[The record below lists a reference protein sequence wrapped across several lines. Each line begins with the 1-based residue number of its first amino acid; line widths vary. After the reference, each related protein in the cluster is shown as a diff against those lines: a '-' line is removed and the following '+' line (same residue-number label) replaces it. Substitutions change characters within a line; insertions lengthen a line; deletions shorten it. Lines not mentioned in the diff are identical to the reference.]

1 MRMNSA
7 RGVLSGVI
15 LAAALAG
22 CVTVDDP
29 KHLKPVPPKLV
40 ASMQAKGM
48 SGSDPILIRVFKK
61 EAELEVWKRNASG
74 QYSLLKTYPVCRW
87 SGQLG
92 PKMQEG
98 DRQTPEGFYTVRA
111 GQMNPNS
118 AYYLSFDL
126 GFPNELDRA
135 LGRTGSALMI
145 HGACSSSG
153 CFAMTDDGAAQL
165 FALAREAIRG
175 GQEGFQVQSF
185 PFRMTPENLAEH
197 RASPHIAFWRN
208 LKEGSDHFEATRR
221 PPKVA
226 SCGRRYVFNASP
238 NDPGVRFDAGAGCPA
253 YTVEAGA
260 AMMVA
265 AKQARDEAQVREIV
279 AAGRTAVSYTYADG
293 SMHPSFRAI
302 LRRSGPAR
310 LQALTSGTVEVSR
323 PEPALAEP
331 KVTPAGPAPAWA
343 AGTARNDGT

>member
-1 MRMNSA
+1 MNSA

-15 LAAALAG
+15 LAATLAG
-22 CVTVDDP
+22 CVTVGDP
-29 KHLKPVPPKLV
+29 RHLKPVPPKLV
-40 ASMQAKGM
+40 ASMQANGM
-48 SGSDPILIRVFKK
+48 TVSDPILIRVFKK
-61 EAELEVWKRNASG
+61 EAELEVWKRDRTG
-74 QYSLLKTYPVCRW
+74 QYALLKTYPVCRW

-118 AYYLSFDL
+118 AYYLSLDL
-126 GFPNELDRA
+126 GFPNALDWA

-153 CFAMTDDGAAQL
+153 CFAMTDDGAAEL
-165 FALAREAIRG
+165 FALAREAIKG
-175 GQEGFQVQSF
+175 GQEAFQVQSF

-208 LKEGSDHFEATRR
+208 LKEGSDHFEAARQ

-226 SCGRRYVFNASP
+226 SCGRRYVFNASS
-238 NDPGVRFDAGAGCPA
+238 NNPGARFDAGAACPV
-253 YTVEAGA
+253 YTVEAGT

-265 AKQARDEAQVREIV
+265 AKQARDEAQVRDLV
-279 AAGRTAVSYTYADG
+279 AAGRTAVSYTYVDG
-293 SMHPSFRAI
+293 SMHPSFREI
-302 LRRSGPAR
+302 LRRSGSAR

-323 PEPALAEP
+323 PETALAEP
-331 KVTPAGPAPAWA
+331 KVTPAGPTPAW
-343 AGTARNDGT
+343 TSSTVQNDGT

>member
-7 RGVLSGVI
+7 RSVLSGVI

-22 CVTVDDP
+22 CVTVGDQR
-29 KHLKPVPPKLV
+29 HLKPVPPKLV

-48 SGSDPILIRVFKK
+48 TVSDPILIRVFKK
-61 EAELEVWKRNASG
+61 EAELEVWKRDASG
-74 QYSLLKTYPVCRW
+74 QYALLKTYPVCRW

-111 GQMNPNS
+111 DQMNPNS

-153 CFAMTDDGAAQL
+153 CFAMTDDGAAEL
-165 FALAREAIRG
+165 FALAREAIKG

-208 LKEGSDHFEATRR
+208 LKEGSDHFEAIRQ

-238 NDPGVRFDAGAGCPA
+238 NDPGARFDAGAACPA
-253 YTVEAGA
+253 YTVEAGP
-260 AMMVA
+260 AMIVA
-265 AKQARDEAQVREIV
+265 AKQARDEALVREIV
-279 AAGRTAVSYTYADG
+279 ASGRTAVSYTYVDG
-293 SMHPSFRAI
+293 SMHPSFREI
-302 LRRSGPAR
+302 LRRSGSAR
-310 LQALTSGTVEVSR
+310 LQALTSGPVEVSR
-323 PEPALAEP
+323 PETALAAP

-343 AGTARNDGT
+343 SGTARNDGT

>member
-1 MRMNSA
+1 MQMNSA

-22 CVTVDDP
+22 CVTVGDQR
-29 KHLKPVPPKLV
+29 HLKPVSPKLV
-40 ASMQAKGM
+40 ASMEAKGM
-48 SGSDPILIRVFKK
+48 TVSDPILIRVFKK
-61 EAELEVWKRNASG
+61 EAELEVWKRDGTG
-74 QYSLLKTYPVCRW
+74 QYALLKTYPVCRW

-153 CFAMTDDGAAQL
+153 CFAMTDDGAAEL

-175 GQEGFQVQSF
+175 GQEGFQVQSL

-221 PPKVA
+221 PPKVD
-226 SCGRRYVFNASP
+226 SCGRRYVFNARL
-238 NDPGVRFDAGAGCPA
+238 NDPGAGFDAGAACPG

-265 AKQARDEAQVREIV
+265 AKQARDEARAREIV
-279 AAGRTAVSYTYADG
+279 ASGRAAVSYTYVDG
-293 SMHPSFRAI
+293 SMHPSFREI
-302 LRRSGPAR
+302 LRRSGPAQ
-310 LQALTSGTVEVSR
+310 LEALTSGTVEVSR
-323 PEPALAEP
+323 PETALAEP
-331 KVTPAGPAPAWA
+331 KVTPAVPAPTWA
-343 AGTARNDGT
+343 SGSGT

>member
-22 CVTVDDP
+22 CVTVGDP
-29 KHLKPVPPKLV
+29 RHLKPMPPKLV
-40 ASMQAKGM
+40 ASMQAKWM
-48 SGSDPILIRVFKK
+48 TVSDPIFIRVFKK
-61 EAELEVWKRNASG
+61 EAELEVWKRDASG
-74 QYSLLKTYPVCRW
+74 QYALLKTYPVCRW

-111 GQMNPNS
+111 DQMNPNS

-126 GFPNELDRA
+126 GFPNALDRA
-135 LGRTGSALMI
+135 LGRKGSALMI
-145 HGACSSSG
+145 HGACSASG
-153 CFAMTDDGAAQL
+153 CFAMTDDGAAEL
-165 FALAREAIRG
+165 FALAREAIQG

-208 LKEGSDHFEATRR
+208 LKEGSDHFEVTRR
-221 PPKVA
+221 PPNVA
-226 SCGRRYVFNASP
+226 SCGRRYVFDASP
-238 NDPGVRFDAGAGCPA
+238 NDPGARFDAGSACPA

-260 AMMVA
+260 TMMVA
-265 AKQARDEAQVREIV
+265 AKQARDEAQVRDIV
-279 AAGRTAVSYTYADG
+279 ASGRSAVSYTYVDG
-293 SMHPSFRAI
+293 SMHPSFREI

-323 PEPALAEP
+323 PETALAEP
-331 KVTPAGPAPAWA
+331 KVTPAVPAPAWA
-343 AGTARNDGT
+343 SGGGT

>member
-1 MRMNSA
+1 
-7 RGVLSGVI
+7 
-15 LAAALAG
+15 
-22 CVTVDDP
+22 
-29 KHLKPVPPKLV
+29 
-40 ASMQAKGM
+40 MQAKAM
-48 SGSDPILIRVFKK
+48 SVSDPILIRVFKK
-61 EAELEVWKRNASG
+61 EAELEVWKRDRSG
-74 QYSLLKTYPVCRW
+74 QYALLMTYPVCRW

-92 PKMQEG
+92 PNMKEG
-98 DRQTPEGFYTVRA
+98 DRQTPEGFYTVRV

-153 CFAMTDDGAAQL
+153 CFAMTDDGAAEL
-165 FALAREAIRG
+165 FVLAREAIKG

-185 PFRMTPENLAEH
+185 PFRMTPKNLAEH

-208 LKEGSDHFEATRR
+208 LKEGSDHFETTRR

-238 NDPGVRFDAGAGCPA
+238 NSPGARFDAGAACPA
-253 YTVEAGA
+253 YTVEAEA

-265 AKQARDEAQVREIV
+265 AKQASDETRIGKIIAS
-279 AAGRTAVSYTYADG
+279 GRAAVSYTYLDG
-293 SMHPSFRAI
+293 SMHPSFREI

-310 LQALTSGTVEVSR
+310 LQALTSGSVEVSR
-323 PEPALAEP
+323 PETALAEP
-331 KVTPAGPAPAWA
+331 KVTPAGAMSAWA
-343 AGTARNDGT
+343 AGTVQHDPETERLP

>member
-22 CVTVDDP
+22 CMTVGDQRY
-29 KHLKPVPPKLV
+29 LKPVPPKLV

-48 SGSDPILIRVFKK
+48 MVTDPILLRVFKK
-61 EAELEVWKRNASG
+61 EAELEVWKRDRTG
-74 QYSLLKTYPVCRW
+74 QYALLKTYPVCRW

-92 PKMQEG
+92 PKMHEG

-126 GFPNELDRA
+126 GFPNALDRA

-153 CFAMTDDGAAQL
+153 CFAMTDDGAAEL

-175 GQEGFQVQSF
+175 GQEGFQVQSY

-208 LKEGSDHFEATRR
+208 LKEGSDHFEAIRR

-226 SCGRRYVFNASP
+226 SCGRRYVFNVVTGADWGATHLRLGSQEP
-238 NDPGVRFDAGAGCPA
+238 RAVGSSADPHAGRADPRDNRRMTAGACGRSS
-253 YTVEAGA
+253 
-260 AMMVA
+260 
-265 AKQARDEAQVREIV
+265 KARA
-279 AAGRTAVSYTYADG
+279 S
-293 SMHPSFRAI
+293 HPVQHGHSRSSC
-302 LRRSGPAR
+302 RR
-310 LQALTSGTVEVSR
+310 R
-323 PEPALAEP
+323 PCA
-331 KVTPAGPAPAWA
+331 
-343 AGTARNDGT
+343 

>member
-1 MRMNSA
+1 MRLNSA
-7 RGVLSGVI
+7 RGVLSGAI
-15 LAAALAG
+15 LLVALAG
-22 CVTVDDP
+22 CVTVSDQ
-29 KHLKPVPPKLV
+29 KHLRPVPPKLV

-48 SGSDPILIRVFKK
+48 TVSDPILIRVFKK
-61 EAELEVWKRNASG
+61 EAELEVWKRDRSG
-74 QYSLLKTYPVCRW
+74 QYALLKTYPVCRW

-111 GQMNPNS
+111 DQMNPNS

-153 CFAMTDDGAAQL
+153 CFAMTDDGAADL
-165 FALAREAIRG
+165 FALAREAILG
-175 GQEGFQVQSF
+175 GQESFQVQSY

-208 LKEGSDHFEATRR
+208 LKEGSDHFEATYK
-221 PPKVA
+221 PPRVA
-226 SCGRRYVFNASP
+226 SCDGRYVFNGHP
-238 NDPGVRFDAGAGCPA
+238 NEPAARFVAGAACPS
-253 YTVEAGA
+253 YTVEPQA
-260 AMMVA
+260 AMMVT
-265 AKQARDEAQVREIV
+265 AKQARDEAQIKQIV
-279 AAGRTAVSYTYADG
+279 ATGRLSLSYTYLDG
-293 SMHPSFRAI
+293 SMHPSFQDI

-310 LQALTSGTVEVSR
+310 LQALTSGSVEISR
-323 PEPALAEP
+323 PDTALTGP
-331 KVTPAGPAPAWA
+331 QITPVKSASTWTAGKAP
-343 AGTARNDGT
+343 

>member
-22 CVTVDDP
+22 CVTVGDQR
-29 KHLKPVPPKLV
+29 HLKPVPPKLV

-48 SGSDPILIRVFKK
+48 TVADPIVIRVFK
-61 EAELEVWKRNASG
+61 EAELEVWKRDASG
-74 QYSLLKTYPVCRW
+74 QYGLLKTYPVCRW

-153 CFAMTDDGAAQL
+153 CFAMTDDGAAEL

-197 RASPHIAFWRN
+197 RASRHIAFWRN

-238 NDPGVRFDAGAGCPA
+238 SGPGARFDAQAACPA

-265 AKQARDEAQVREIV
+265 AKQARDETRVREIV
-279 AAGRTAVSYTYADG
+279 ASGRAAVSYTYLDG
-293 SMHPSFRAI
+293 SMHPSFREI

-310 LQALTSGTVEVSR
+310 LQALTSGAVEA
-323 PEPALAEP
+323 ALAEP
-331 KVTPAGPAPAWA
+331 KVTPTGTLSA
-343 AGTARNDGT
+343 ASVPF

>member
-7 RGVLSGVI
+7 RSVLSGVI

-22 CVTVDDP
+22 CVTVGDP
-29 KHLKPVPPKLV
+29 RHLKPVPPRLV

-48 SGSDPILIRVFKK
+48 TVSDPILIRVFKK
-61 EAELEVWKRNASG
+61 EAELEVWKRDRSG
-74 QYSLLKTYPVCRW
+74 QYALLKTYPVCRW

-153 CFAMTDDGAAQL
+153 CFAMTDDGAAEL
-165 FALAREAIRG
+165 FALAREALKG
-175 GQEGFQVQSF
+175 GQDSFQVQSF

-208 LKEGSDHFEATRR
+208 LKEGSDHFEAARR
-221 PPKVA
+221 PPRVA
-226 SCGRRYVFNASP
+226 SCGRRYVFNVSP
-238 NDPGVRFDAGAGCPA
+238 NDPGARFDAGTACPA

-260 AMMVA
+260 AMIVA
-265 AKQARDEAQVREIV
+265 AKQAKDEARIKDIV
-279 AAGRTAVSYTYADG
+279 ASGRVAVSYTYLDG
-293 SMHPSFRAI
+293 SMHPSFREI
-302 LRRSGPAR
+302 LRASGPAR
-310 LQALTSGTVEVSR
+310 LQALTSGPIEVGR
-323 PEPALAEP
+323 PDAALAEP
-331 KVTPAGPAPAWA
+331 KITPIGSVTTWTA
-343 AGTARNDGT
+343 ATTP

>member
-15 LAAALAG
+15 LVAALAG
-22 CVTVDDP
+22 CVTVGDQ
-29 KHLKPVPPKLV
+29 KHLQPVPPKLV
-40 ASMQAKGM
+40 ASMQAKAM
-48 SGSDPILIRVFKK
+48 AVSDPILIRVFKK
-61 EAELEVWKRNASG
+61 EAELEVWKRDTSG
-74 QYSLLKTYPVCRW
+74 QYALLKTYPVCRW

-153 CFAMTDDGAAQL
+153 CFAMTDDGAAEL
-165 FALAREAIRG
+165 FALAREALKG
-175 GQEGFQVQSF
+175 GQDSFQVQSY
-185 PFRMTPENLAEH
+185 PFRMTAENLAEH

-208 LKEGSDHFEATRR
+208 LKEGSDHFEVTRR
-221 PPKVA
+221 PPRIA

-238 NDPGVRFDAGAGCPA
+238 NDPGARFSAGAACPA

-260 AMMVA
+260 APMVE
-265 AKQARDEAQVREIV
+265 AKQAGDEARVREIV
-279 AAGRTAVSYTYADG
+279 VSGRMAVSYAYLDG
-293 SMHPSFRAI
+293 AMHPSFREV
-302 LRRSGPAR
+302 LRHSGPAR
-310 LQALTSGTVEVSR
+310 LQALTSGSVEVSR
-323 PEPALAEP
+323 PDTALAEP
-331 KVTPAGPAPAWA
+331 KVTPVGSASAWTAATAP
-343 AGTARNDGT
+343 

>member
-15 LAAALAG
+15 LVVALAG
-22 CVTVDDP
+22 CVTVGDQ
-29 KHLKPVPPKLV
+29 KHLKPVPAKLV
-40 ASMQAKGM
+40 ASMEAKGM
-48 SGSDPILIRVFKK
+48 TVSDPILIRVFKK
-61 EAELEVWKRNASG
+61 EAELEVWKRDATG
-74 QYSLLKTYPVCRW
+74 RYALLKTYPVCRW

-92 PKMQEG
+92 PKIQEG

-111 GQMNPNS
+111 DQMNPNS

-126 GFPNELDRA
+126 GFPNALDRA

-153 CFAMTDDGAAQL
+153 CFAMTDDGAAEL
-165 FALAREAIRG
+165 FALAREAIQG
-175 GQEGFQVQSF
+175 GQAGFQVQSF

-221 PPKVA
+221 PPNVA
-226 SCGRRYVFNASP
+226 SCGRRYVFDASP
-238 NDPGVRFDAGAGCPA
+238 NDPGARFDAGAACPA

-279 AAGRTAVSYTYADG
+279 ASGRTAVSYTYVDG
-293 SMHPSFRAI
+293 SMHPSFREI
-302 LRRSGPAR
+302 LRRSGLAR
-310 LQALTSGTVEVSR
+310 LQALTSGTVGVSR
-323 PEPALAEP
+323 PETALAEP
-331 KVTPAGPAPAWA
+331 KVKPAGPAPAWTS
-343 AGTARNDGT
+343 GSARNDGT

>member
-15 LAAALAG
+15 LVAALAG
-22 CVTVDDP
+22 CVTVGDQR
-29 KHLKPVPPKLV
+29 HLKPVPAKLI

-48 SGSDPILIRVFKK
+48 TVSDPILIRVFKK
-61 EAELEVWKRNASG
+61 EAELEVWKRDQSG
-74 QYSLLKTYPVCRW
+74 QYALLKTYPVCRW

-153 CFAMTDDGAAQL
+153 CFAMTDDGAAEL

-175 GQEGFQVQSF
+175 GQDGFQVQSF
-185 PFRMTPENLAEH
+185 PFRMTPENLADH
-197 RASPHIAFWRN
+197 RTSPHIAFWRN
-208 LKEGSDHFEATRR
+208 LKEGSDHFETTRR
-221 PPKVA
+221 PPRVA
-226 SCGRRYVFNASP
+226 ACAKRYVFNANP
-238 NDPGVRFDAGAGCPA
+238 NASGARFDAGAACPA
-253 YTVEAGA
+253 HTIEAGA
-260 AMMVA
+260 AMMVT
-265 AKQARDEAQVREIV
+265 AKQARDEARFREVV
-279 AAGRTAVSYTYADG
+279 ASGRAAVSYTYLDG
-293 SMHPSFRAI
+293 SMHPSFREI
-302 LRRSGPAR
+302 LRHSGPTR
-310 LQALTSGTVEVSR
+310 LQALTSGSVEVSR
-323 PEPALAEP
+323 PETALAEP
-331 KVTPAGPAPAWA
+331 KITPAGSAATRIAATAP
-343 AGTARNDGT
+343 

>member
-1 MRMNSA
+1 MNSA

-22 CVTVDDP
+22 CVTVGDP

-40 ASMQAKGM
+40 ASMQVKGM
-48 SGSDPILIRVFKK
+48 TVSDPILIRVFKK
-61 EAELEVWKRNASG
+61 EAELEVWKRDATG
-74 QYSLLKTYPVCRW
+74 QYALLKIYPVCRW

-153 CFAMTDDGAAQL
+153 CFAMTDDGAAEL
-165 FALAREAIRG
+165 FALAREAIKG
-175 GQEGFQVQSF
+175 GQEAFQVQSF

-221 PPKVA
+221 PPTVA
-226 SCGRRYVFNASP
+226 SCGKRYVFNARP
-238 NDPGVRFDAGAGCPA
+238 NDPGGRFGAGAACPA
-253 YTVEAGA
+253 FTVEAGA

-265 AKQARDEAQVREIV
+265 AKQARDEARIREIV
-279 AAGRTAVSYTYADG
+279 ASGRAAVSYTYADG
-293 SMHPSFRAI
+293 SMHPSFQEL

-310 LQALTSGTVEVSR
+310 LQALTSGRVEVSR
-323 PEPALAEP
+323 PETALAEP

-343 AGTARNDGT
+343 SGTTRNDGT